1 MAKRVVSFFLALV
14 LSLAVSVPSFA
25 FEVATSSNAEPSV
38 LSGISTGIDD
48 AILSIRPFSSLAS
61 VDNTVDYSGI
71 NVRVEYF
78 ISSSDTTRYRT
89 PLSPVS
95 SSGHVSLSKPS
106 NYPDS
111 DAVAKPNLYIEI
123 LSPSL
128 PSPGVYQFQ
137 LDLSSATNITYSNS
151 FSLRSQVSKKNVGP
165 QVQWDY
171 DVSALTNAGDLYTS
185 SIVDLGANL
194 YNLTFYAL
202 NVSDISWPLSL
213 DLDIS
218 FTSSALTPDFS
229 TSPDSDL
236 SQDIQNDIYGS
247 VSGISSSVDSISSS
261 IDSVSEGIE
270 SINTNTGYMVN
281 GLREMANT
289 LEEIVATISNQL
301 SALWDQLYNNMHLP
315 QLANDDKNTE
325 LIVEAIDDIELDISA
340 DLEAQTD
347 SINQNNDKNTDTI
360 VNGYDSSSL
369 DASNDALSSAMESQE
384 AQEEQ
389 ILEQISEPLEDFEFD
404 NPITQYLS
412 AFQMFGD
419 FLQDLFVGSGG
430 FKDVINLSFLM
441 PIALIV
447 IGMYR
452 FKGGG

>member
-1 MAKRVVSFFLALV
+1 MAKRVVSFFLALI
-14 LSLAVSVPSFA
+14 LSFAVSVPSFA
-25 FEVATSSNAEPSV
+25 FEVATSSNAEYVYSSAINDALSTFEVSPRASFQTIKNTIDYSPSQV
-38 LSGISTGIDD
+38 GFSYISSIDGSRYFLYKDIDSSGNFSPAAPLNSGDQFRSVYIALRPGSLPPAGTYNMVVQFSFAGGPNLPTTPSWYWSTQISNANQVSGSANGLS
-48 AILSIRPFSSLAS
+48 L
-61 VDNTVDYSGI
+61 VVDYTDFQVSG
-71 NVRVEYF
+71 V
-78 ISSSDTTRYRT
+78 
-89 PLSPVS
+89 
-95 SSGHVSLSKPS
+95 VSLS
-106 NYPDS
+106 N
-111 DAVAKPNLYIEI
+111 
-123 LSPSL
+123 
-128 PSPGVYQFQ
+128 
-137 LDLSSATNITYSNS
+137 
-151 FSLRSQVSKKNVGP
+151 VSKLFIDVG
-165 QVQWDY
+165 
-171 DVSALTNAGDLYTS
+171 A
-185 SIVDLGANL
+185 I
-194 YNLTFYAL
+194 YNLTTTY
-202 NVSDISWPLSL
+202 PLSGNVKV
-213 DLDIS
+213 S
-218 FTSSALTPDFS
+218 FTQTSAQAS
-229 TSPDSDL
+229 TSAGTQYSSENVEQSISDSVGNISSDL
-236 SQDIQNDIYGS
+236 G
-247 VSGISSSVDSISSS
+247 SISSS
-261 IDSVSEGIE
+261 IDSVEEGIE
-270 SINTNTGYMVN
+270 EISSNTGYMVN

-369 DASNDALSSAMESQE
+369 DASNDALSSAME
-384 AQEEQ
+384 
-389 ILEQISEPLEDFEFD
+389 ISEPLEDFEFD

>member
-1 MAKRVVSFFLALV
+1 MAKRVISFFLALV

-25 FEVATSSNAEPSV
+25 FEVATSSDAESSV

-61 VDNTVDYSGI
+61 VTNTIDYSGLSLI
-71 NVRVEYF
+71 LNYDSTGGGRKATFSYSNSDGHISMSEPSDYD
-78 ISSSDTTRYRT
+78 SSS
-89 PLSPVS
+89 
-95 SSGHVSLSKPS
+95 S
-106 NYPDS
+106 NNNITFVLGLD
-111 DAVAKPNLYIEI
+111 
-123 LSPSL
+123 SL
-128 PSPGVYQFQ
+128 PSPGTYQFQ
-137 LDLSSATNITYSNS
+137 IDVASATGNVYSSAFLAFYRYPVNTEYEDQ
-151 FSLRSQVSKKNVGP
+151 RVS
-165 QVQWDY
+165 
-171 DVSALTNAGDLYTS
+171 VSPLYNAGDIYYSGVVGVGSGRDLSLRLTLLA
-185 SIVDLGANL
+185 VDLSFPLSFDVDVSFSAVELDPIISSPGAS
-194 YNLTFYAL
+194 
-202 NVSDISWPLSL
+202 NVSQDVQQNISDSVGS
-213 DLDIS
+213 IS
-218 FTSSALTPDFS
+218 
-229 TSPDSDL
+229 SDL
-236 SQDIQNDIYGS
+236 G
-247 VSGISSSVDSISSS
+247 SISSS
-261 IDSVSEGIE
+261 IDSVEEGIE
-270 SINTNTGYMVN
+270 EISSNTGYMVN

>member
-48 AILSIRPFSSLAS
+48 AILSIRPFSSVGHVQSTVSFSNVVLDLQYNNTSSVRKIVRFSSNGSGHYSLQKPSDYPADESVASPRLAVIMS
-61 VDNTVDYSGI
+61 RSSLPGVGTYQFELDIASATHVSYDYSWLYFQRNKD
-71 NVRVEYF
+71 NVRPEVSQHE
-78 ISSSDTTRYRT
+78 IS
-89 PLSPVS
+89 V
-95 SSGHVSLSKPS
+95 
-106 NYPDS
+106 
-111 DAVAKPNLYIEI
+111 
-123 LSPSL
+123 
-128 PSPGVYQFQ
+128 
-137 LDLSSATNITYSNS
+137 
-151 FSLRSQVSKKNVGP
+151 
-165 QVQWDY
+165 VQ
-171 DVSALTNAGDLYTS
+171 NAGDLYTS
-185 SIVDLGANL
+185 SVVDFGSGVT
-194 YNLTFYAL
+194 YFSFYSDL
-202 NVSDISWPLSL
+202 SDISFPLSCDL
-213 DLDIS
+213 NISFVSVDLEPDISSPGASNVSQDLDENIS
-218 FTSSALTPDFS
+218 
-229 TSPDSDL
+229 
-236 SQDIQNDIYGS
+236 NS
-247 VSGISSSVDSISSS
+247 VGQISSSVDFISSS

>member
-1 MAKRVVSFFLALV
+1 MAKRVISFFLALV

-25 FEVATSSNAEPSV
+25 FGASVATSSDAEPSV

-48 AILSIRPFSSLAS
+48 AILSIRPFSSVGSVQSTVSFSDVLLGLQYNNTSSVRKTVNFSSDGSGHYSLQKPSDYPADESDAS
-61 VDNTVDYSGI
+61 SRLTVVMHDSSLPGVGTYQFEIDIASATHVSYGYSWLYFQRNKD
-71 NVRVEYF
+71 NVRPEA
-78 ISSSDTTRYRT
+78 SQHE
-89 PLSPVS
+89 VS
-95 SSGHVSLSKPS
+95 V
-106 NYPDS
+106 
-111 DAVAKPNLYIEI
+111 
-123 LSPSL
+123 
-128 PSPGVYQFQ
+128 
-137 LDLSSATNITYSNS
+137 
-151 FSLRSQVSKKNVGP
+151 
-165 QVQWDY
+165 VQ
-171 DVSALTNAGDLYTS
+171 NAGDLYTS
-185 SIVDLGANL
+185 SVVDFGAGV
-194 YNLTFYAL
+194 TFFSFYSDL
-202 NVSDISWPLSL
+202 SDISFPFSYDVNISFVSVNLEPDISSPGASNVSQ
-213 DLDIS
+213 DLDENIS
-218 FTSSALTPDFS
+218 NSVGQIS
-229 TSPDSDL
+229 SDL
-236 SQDIQNDIYGS
+236 G
-247 VSGISSSVDSISSS
+247 SISSS
-261 IDSVSEGIE
+261 IDSVEEGIE
-270 SINTNTGYMVN
+270 EISSNTGYMVN
-281 GLREMANT
+281 GLREMADT

-340 DLEAQTD
+340 DLEAQTN